1 MNSRDESPETNAD
14 ELKRLEQLLLEPE
27 FRRDSKRVEELLA
40 EDFLEFGSSG
50 RVWTRETT
58 LQLLATESYI
68 KPIIED
74 FACRML
80 SNDVTLLTYRSLRTG
95 ADDEQHVE
103 TLRSSIW
110 MRRNGKWKI
119 IFHQGTRT
127 LQS

>member
-95 ADDEQHVE
+95 ADDKQHVE